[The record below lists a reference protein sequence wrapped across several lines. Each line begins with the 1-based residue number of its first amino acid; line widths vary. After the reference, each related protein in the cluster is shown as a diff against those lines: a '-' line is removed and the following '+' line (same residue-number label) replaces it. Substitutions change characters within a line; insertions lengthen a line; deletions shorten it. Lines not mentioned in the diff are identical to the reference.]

1 MFDLPVGRP
10 AIMGI
15 LNVTEDSFSDGG
27 RHFEP
32 AAAIAA
38 GLRMRDEGADLID
51 VGGESTRPG
60 ADPISA
66 AEELRRVIPVISAL
80 AAQGVKVSIDT
91 MKAEVASAALAAGAV
106 VVNDVM
112 GLRGPGMLEVV
123 AAHQCPVC
131 IMHMQGSPRTM
142 QSAPQYDDVVREVR
156 AFLLRQAAVVE
167 EAGLPAERVWID
179 PGIGFGK
186 TVEHNL
192 KLLNGLGKFVATG
205 YPVLLGVSRKSF
217 IGRVLGG
224 EEPLPI
230 EERSEGA
237 QAVHVWAQIQGVRVL
252 RVHDVAATARTI
264 RMIEA
269 IAQGVG

>member
-27 RHFEP
+27 LHFDPE
-32 AAAIAA
+32 AAIAA

-60 ADPISA
+60 ADPVSV

-112 GLRGPGMLEVV
+112 GLRGPGMIEVV

-131 IMHMQGSPRTM
+131 IMHMRGSPQTM
-142 QSAPQYDDVVREVR
+142 QSDPQYDDVVREVR
-156 AFLLRQAAVVE
+156 AFLMRQAAVVE
-167 EAGLPAERVWID
+167 EAGLPAEHVWID

-192 KLLNGLGKFVATG
+192 ALIRSLEKLVATG

-224 EEPLPI
+224 EKPLPI
-230 EERSEGA
+230 EERGEGA
-237 QAVHVWAQIQGVRVL
+237 QAVHVWAHLQGVRVL
-252 RVHDVAATARTI
+252 RVHDVAATSRTV

-269 IAQGVG
+269 IAQA